1 MNVPFAFDPND
12 VEALVASVIW
22 PLCRIAGVLAVLPGI
37 GGAEVPVRVRVGLAV
52 ALALLLAPTLPPVP
66 DVAPLSAAGV
76 LITAREIL
84 TGLVGGFVL
93 VIAFNAVT
101 LAGESIAV
109 TMGLGFALM
118 NDPRNGVQVPTVS
131 QFYLLMATLLFFALD
146 GHHAVLALLANSFTA
161 LPVGAGLGDDALP
174 ALLRFAATMFAGALG
189 VALPALAAML
199 ATNIAMG
206 VVTRAAPQ
214 LNLFSV
220 GFPVTMLV
228 GFLALLLTLPAFA
241 EAVEALFADAMAT
254 LATLYGS

>member
-1 MNVPFAFDPND
+1 MTPLAIDPDAIAAAVP
-12 VEALVASVIW
+12 ALFW
-22 PLCRIAGVLAVLPGI
+22 PLCRIAGTLALLPGI

-52 ALALLLAPTLPPVP
+52 ALTLLLAPTLPPPP
-66 DVAPLSAAGV
+66 DVDPLSAAGV
-76 LITAREIL
+76 LVTASEIA
-84 TGLVGGFVL
+84 TGLAGAFVL
-93 VIAFNAVT
+93 IVAFNAVT
-101 LAGESIAV
+101 LAGESIAI

-146 GHHAVLALLANSFTA
+146 GHHAVLALLAGSFATLPIGSGLDDGA
-161 LPVGAGLGDDALP
+161 LTTLVFFG
-174 ALLRFAATMFAGALG
+174 ATMFTGALA

-220 GFPVTMLV
+220 GFPITMLV

-241 EAVEALFADAMAT
+241 ESVTVLFADATGT
-254 LATLYGS
+254 LSGVLGN

>member
-1 MNVPFAFDPND
+1 MSVPLPFDPAS
-12 VEALVASVIW
+12 VEALVPAFLW
-22 PLCRIAGVLAVLPGI
+22 PFCRIAGLLSILPGI

-52 ALALLLAPTLPPVP
+52 ALTILIAPTLAPMP

-76 LITAREIL
+76 LVTFREIL
-84 TGLVGGFVL
+84 TGIAGGFVL
-93 VIAFNAVT
+93 IVAFNAVT

-146 GHHAVLALLANSFTA
+146 GHHAVLVLLGGSFTA
-161 LPVGAGLGDDALP
+161 LPVGAELGDDALP
-174 ALLRFAATMFAGALG
+174 ALLRFGATMFAGALG

-228 GFLALLLTLPAFA
+228 GFAALLLTLPAFG
-241 EAVEALFADAMAT
+241 ESVEALFATAVET
-254 LATLYGS
+254 LASLYGG